1 MNFFKKRK
9 PIEATASPSSSVFS
23 AGLPRQGEALPVS
36 LKAHS
41 QFIKRVNCSQCGAPK
56 SLPST
61 TAYIYCDYCGA
72 LMDYDFRIANAD
84 TNAGLTNTVYHRIY
98 ATVQGLMAQVKARGD
113 RDECRRLYRQV
124 YTQWL
129 QECPTAASPRA
140 YKDAAFRDQFIAYQ
154 VECFV
159 EKDFDTEL
167 AEIELQM
174 QMLANS
180 FQRIPTP
187 GGAWRVVGPFWQ
199 YAELFTK
206 QMEKAYDMLH
216 AKGIDA
222 MDPDKPPPGVP
233 LRMEYSCFCQAWLPH
248 LSTEDGEKL
257 LTFYG
262 LSGEYFEAGL
272 PQTES
277 HKCGSC
283 GSELHTMPG
292 ARQVVC
298 DSCGYLIDVCSQ
310 AVRCQKCGALLSFPV
325 SANHILCPYC
335 GTDNRRV

>member
-1 MNFFKKRK
+1 MNYFRKRK
-9 PIEATASPSSSVFS
+9 PTESTVFPSSTIIS
-23 AGLPRQGEALPVS
+23 ADLPRQGGTLPVS

-56 SLPST
+56 SLPSM

-72 LMDYDFRIANAD
+72 LTDYDFRIANAD
-84 TNAGLTNTVYHRIY
+84 TNAGLSNTVYHRIY
-98 ATVQGLMAQVKARGD
+98 ATVQGQMDEAKARGD
-113 RDECRRLYRQV
+113 REECRRLYRQI

-129 QECPTAASPRA
+129 RECPTAASPRA

-159 EKDFDTEL
+159 EKDFDSRMVEY
-167 AEIELQM
+167 ESQM
-174 QMLANS
+174 QRLANS

-187 GGAWRVVGPFWQ
+187 GGAWRVAGPFWP
-199 YAELFTK
+199 YAEAFKK
-206 QMEKAYDMLH
+206 QMEEGYEMLH

-222 MDPDKPPPGVP
+222 LDPDKPPPGVP
-233 LRMEYSCFCQAWLPH
+233 LRMEYSYFCQAWLPH
-248 LSTEDGEKL
+248 LLPEDGEKL
-257 LTFYG
+257 LTLYG
-262 LSGEYFEAGL
+262 LSGEYVEAGPL
-272 PQTES
+272 QTES

-298 DSCGYLIDVCSQ
+298 DSCGYLIDVGSQ
-310 AVRCQKCGALLSFPV
+310 AVRCQKCDALLSIPV
-325 SANHILCPYC
+325 SANHICCPYC
-335 GTDNRRV
+335 GTDNCRV

>member
-9 PIEATASPSSSVFS
+9 PTESSVAPSSTLFS

-56 SLPST
+56 SLPSK

-98 ATVQGLMAQVKARGD
+98 ATVQGLMDQAKARGD
-113 RDECRRLYRQV
+113 RTECRRLYRQV

-129 QECPTAASPRA
+129 KECPTAASPRA
-140 YKDAAFRDQFIAYQ
+140 YNDTVFRDKFITYQ
-154 VECFV
+154 VECFI
-159 EKDFDTEL
+159 EKDFDPQLVEFDS
-167 AEIELQM
+167 QM
-174 QMLANS
+174 QTLANT
-180 FQRIPTP
+180 FQRVPTP
-187 GGAWRVVGPFWQ
+187 GEAWRVVGPFWQ
-199 YAELFTK
+199 YAEIYK
-206 QMEKAYDMLH
+206 QQMEQAYDMLH
-216 AKGIDA
+216 KKGIDT

-248 LSTEDGEKL
+248 LSSEDGEKL
-257 LTFYG
+257 LKLYG
-262 LSGEYFEAGL
+262 LFGEYDEVEL

-283 GSELHTMPG
+283 GSELCTMPG

-310 AVRCQKCGALLSFPV
+310 AIQCQKCGALLSFPV
-325 SANHILCPYC
+325 SANHLCCPYC